1 MLESLCVVV
10 YVLARREG
18 ENRDRS
24 RDRQMKMEPE
34 TQRRIALK
42 VGYPGKP
49 AQRR

>member
-10 YVLARREG
+10 YVLARIEG

-34 TQRRIALK
+34 TQRQISLK

-49 AQRR
+49 EQRR